1 LSIAPACLLR
11 ITEAGRDFQFTIE
24 MNAEELK
31 TRTKQMAIQAI
42 QFVEKLPKG
51 LTNDIIGKQLVRSS
65 TSVAANYRAACKAR
79 SKADFI
85 NKLGIVEE
93 EADETVFW
101 LEMLVESGKTS
112 ENGISSLK
120 NEAQEL
126 LKIVAASRITAKK
139 NG

>member
-1 LSIAPACLLR
+1 
-11 ITEAGRDFQFTIE
+11 

-101 LEMLVESGKTS
+101 LEMLVESGKAS

-139 NG
+139 NR